1 MANMTVKVG
10 DIVRYAGIEQ
20 RLMMCSADMF
30 RLSHDGHMGFSSYRL
45 RLVEST
51 TLPELKVGDLVYVN
65 NIPIEEKNQYVA
77 TWDMRSE
84 ETVNSSQP
92 YTIDFIHNTKCY
104 GQVFE
109 INGRCFLPYHL
120 TPTMDYDMI

>member
-1 MANMTVKVG
+1 MTIKVG
-10 DIVRYAGIEQ
+10 DIVRYGGLEQ
-20 RLMMCSADMF
+20 RLMMCSAGMF
-30 RLSHDGHMGFSSYRL
+30 RLSHDGHMGFSPYRL

-51 TLPELKVGDLVYVN
+51 TLPELEVGGFVCVN

-84 ETVNSSQP
+84 ETVNSGQT
-92 YTIDFIHNTKCY
+92 YTIDEVHNTECY

-120 TPTMDYDMI
+120 TKTDSYDMI